1 MEESPDDVAGL
12 AVPGMPMGSP
22 GMDVSG
28 RYQPYEILK
37 INKNGRS
44 TPYARVSVDGIVYL

>member
-1 MEESPDDVAGL
+1 
-12 AVPGMPMGSP
+12 MGSP

-28 RYQPYEILK
+28 RYQPYEVLK
-37 INKNGRS
+37 INKDGRS